1 MAKLT
6 LSVDAK
12 VVDVAKRYA
21 AHRGTSVSR
30 LVEEYL
36 ATRVTASPTSSEET
50 PILARVRG
58 LLKGS
63 RARRSPTT
71 GATCERKYR

>member
-6 LSVDAK
+6 LSVEGK
-12 VVDVAKRYA
+12 VVEGAKRYA
-21 AHRGTSVSR
+21 AQRGTSVSR

-36 ATRVTASPTSSEET
+36 AVVSRGADVTDQT
-50 PILARVRG
+50 PILTRVRG

-63 RARRSPTT
+63 RLDERDYRRHLR
-71 GATCERKYR
+71 EKYR

>member
-6 LSVDAK
+6 LSVDER
-12 VVDVAKRYA
+12 VVEGAKRYA
-21 AHRGTSVSR
+21 ERRGTSVSR

-36 ATRVTASPTSSEET
+36 AVVSRGAAGADEP

-63 RARRSPTT
+63 RLDERDYRRHLR
-71 GATCERKYR
+71 EKYR

>member
-6 LSVDAK
+6 LSVNEE
-12 VVDVAKRYA
+12 VVEGAKRYA
-21 AHRGTSVSR
+21 EQRGTSVSR

-36 ATRVTASPTSSEET
+36 AVVSRSAAVPDEP

-63 RARRSPTT
+63 RLDERDYRRHLR
-71 GATCERKYR
+71 ERYR

>member
-6 LSVDAK
+6 LSVDDR
-12 VVDVAKRYA
+12 VVSLAKRYA
-21 AHRGTSVSR
+21 EKRQTSVSR

-36 ATRVTASPTSSEET
+36 SLVSTPADAGATPVLTK
-50 PILARVRG
+50 LRG

-63 RARRSPTT
+63 PLDERAYRRRLKEKH
-71 GATCERKYR
+71 A

>member
-12 VVDVAKRYA
+12 VVKVAKRYA
-21 AHRGTSVSR
+21 AQRGTSVSR

-36 ATRVTASPTSSEET
+36 AVVSRGGDAGENT
-50 PILARVRG
+50 PILTRVQG
-58 LLKGS
+58 LLKG
-63 RARRSPTT
+63 RRLN
-71 GATCERKYR
+71 ERDYRRHLREKYR

>member
-6 LSVDAK
+6 LSVDDGVVAAAK
-12 VVDVAKRYA
+12 AYA
-21 AHRGTSVSR
+21 ARRGTSVSR

-36 ATRVTASPTSSEET
+36 SVVSRGAAVTEDP
-50 PILARVRG
+50 PILARLRG

-63 RARRSPTT
+63 RLDESDYRRHLR
-71 GATCERKYR
+71 EKYR

>member
-6 LSVDAK
+6 LSVDEREVA
-12 VVDVAKRYA
+12 VAKRYA
-21 AHRGTSVSR
+21 ERRRTSVSR

-36 ATRVTASPTSSEET
+36 ALLAPAADGDDT
-50 PILARVRG
+50 PVLGRLRG

-63 RARRSPTT
+63 SLDERA
-71 GATCERKYR
+71 YRLHLEEKHR

>member
-36 ATRVTASPTSSEET
+36 AIVTRRADVTEET

-63 RARRSPTT
+63 RLDESDYRRHLR
-71 GATCERKYR
+71 EKHR

>member
-6 LSVDAK
+6 LSVDDR
-12 VVDVAKRYA
+12 VVSLAKRYA
-21 AHRGTSVSR
+21 ERRRTSVSR

-36 ATRVTASPTSSEET
+36 ALVSSPADGSAT
-50 PILARVRG
+50 PVLTKLRG

-63 RARRSPTT
+63 GLDERAYRRHLKEKH
-71 GATCERKYR
+71 G